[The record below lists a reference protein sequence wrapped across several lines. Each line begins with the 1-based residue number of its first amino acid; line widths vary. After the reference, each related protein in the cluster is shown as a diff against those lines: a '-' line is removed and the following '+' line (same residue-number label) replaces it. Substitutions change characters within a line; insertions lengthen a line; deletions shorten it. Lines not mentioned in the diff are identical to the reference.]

1 MLQPLL
7 LLTVA
12 WRGPGAG
19 GQGPGAGIW
28 TLFLLTVAWG
38 AGQTASAAAPAL
50 MPLPVKVETAAG
62 KLAVDGSFSVAATGS
77 TDLRLESALNRFAAR
92 VSRQTGIPML
102 AARPPNAGP
111 GPEGTPHP
119 ATLRVECAARGAE
132 DPSLGED
139 ESYQLDVAPDG
150 ARLKAA
156 TVAGALHGL
165 ETFAQLVVPGAEG
178 FHVPAI
184 HIEDSPRFPWRGL
197 MLDVSRHWMP
207 VEVVERNLDAMAAVK
222 LNVFHWH
229 LSDDQGF
236 RAESRRFPRLQ
247 QLGSDGNFYTQAD
260 IRHVVAYA
268 RDHGI
273 RVVPE
278 FDMPGHANSWLVGY
292 PELASA
298 PGPYT
303 IGRTWGV
310 YDGTLDPTR
319 EETYEFLDAFLA
331 EMAQL
336 FPDPYFHIGGDEVN
350 GRQWSQSTTIQAF
363 ATEHKLEGTRGLQ
376 VYFNQRIQ
384 KLLQKYGKTMV
395 GWDEVLH
402 PDLPTDTVVQSWR
415 GQASLAEAAS
425 RGYRGI
431 LSAGY
436 YLDHLSPASYH
447 YGIDPLADAAQK
459 LTPEEASRIL
469 GGEACMWA
477 EFVSAETVDSR
488 IWPRAAAIAERLWSP
503 KEIADAD
510 SMYARMEA
518 VSRVLEWTGVRHR
531 ANYGPMLDRL
541 AAGHPAEPLRILADA
556 CEAQG
561 LGTRA
566 RAVQYTSLTPLN
578 RFVDAARPES
588 ESVRALEQAASKLDI
603 AQLREQFTRWAG
615 NDARFQPLAEDNALL
630 GELKPLSQDLSAL
643 GSMGLRIL
651 NYLESSQPASE
662 EWLSEQTKELARM
675 IRPRNE
681 VVLAA
686 VRPVKLLLD
695 ELARRGRK

>member
-1 MLQPLL
+1 
-7 LLTVA
+7 
-12 WRGPGAG
+12 
-19 GQGPGAGIW
+19 
-28 TLFLLTVAWG
+28 
-38 AGQTASAAAPAL
+38 
-50 MPLPVKVETAAG
+50 MPLPVKVETAPG
-62 KLAVDGSFSVAATGS
+62 RLAIDGSFSVAATGS
-77 TDLRLESALNRFAAR
+77 TDLRLESALNRFIAR

-102 AARPPNAGP
+102 AARPPDAGR
-111 GPEGTPHP
+111 
-119 ATLRVECAARGAE
+119 ATLRVECAGVPSGPGTE

-165 ETFAQLVVPGAEG
+165 ETFAQLVMPGAEG
-178 FHVPAI
+178 FQVPAI
-184 HIEDSPRFPWRGL
+184 HIEDRPRFPWRGL
-197 MLDVSRHWMP
+197 MLDASRHWMP

-260 IRHVVAYA
+260 LRHVVAYA
-268 RDHGI
+268 RDRGI

-278 FDMPGHANSWLVGY
+278 FDMPGHTNSWLVGY
-292 PELASA
+292 PELASV
-298 PGPYT
+298 PGPYS
-303 IGRTWGV
+303 IGRTWGI
-310 YDGTLDPTR
+310 YDGAMDPTR
-319 EETYEFLDAFLA
+319 EETYDFLDAFLG
-331 EMAQL
+331 EMTQL

-350 GRQWSQSTTIQAF
+350 GKQWSQSATIQAF
-363 ATEHKLEGTRGLQ
+363 AKEHKLEGARGLQ

-384 KLLQKYGKTMV
+384 KLLRKYGKIMV

-425 RGYRGI
+425 KGYRGI

-447 YGIDPLADAAQK
+447 YGIDPLGDAAQK
-459 LTPEEASRIL
+459 LTPGEASRIL

-477 EFVSAETVDSR
+477 EYANAETVDSR

-503 KEIADAD
+503 KEATVDVA

-518 VSRVLEWTGVRHR
+518 VSRVLEWTGVEHR

-541 AAGHPAEPLRILADA
+541 AAGRPAEPLRILADA

-561 LGTRA
+561 LGPRA
-566 RAVQYTSLTPLN
+566 RAMKYTSLTPLN

-588 ESVRALEQAASKLDI
+588 ESVRALEHAAGKLEI
-603 AQLREQFTRWAG
+603 AQLREQFTRWAA
-615 NDARFQPLAEDNALL
+615 NDARFQPLAKDNALL
-630 GELKPLSQDLSAL
+630 GELKPLSKDLSAL
-643 GSMGLRIL
+643 GAMGLRIL
-651 NYLESSQPASE
+651 TYLESRRPAPKT
-662 EWLSEQTKELARM
+662 WLSAQAKELDRM
-675 IRPRNE
+675 LKPRNE

-686 VRPVKLLLD
+686 VRPVRLLLD
-695 ELARRGRK
+695 DLARRGRK

>member
-1 MLQPLL
+1 MLRPLL
-7 LLTVA
+7 LLTVVF
-12 WRGPGAG
+12 GA
-19 GQGPGAGIW
+19 A
-28 TLFLLTVAWG
+28 
-38 AGQTASAAAPAL
+38 QTTRAAAPAL
-50 MPLPVKVETAAG
+50 MPLPVKVETASG
-62 KLAVDGSFSVAATGS
+62 KLAIDGSFSVAATGYS
-77 TDLRLESALNRFAAR
+77 DPRLEAALNRFAAR

-102 AARPPNAGP
+102 AARPPDASRV
-111 GPEGTPHP
+111 
-119 ATLRVECAARGAE
+119 TLRVECSGVRGALGARPGAE

-178 FHVPAI
+178 FQVAAI
-184 HIEDSPRFPWRGL
+184 HIQDRPRFPWRGL

-247 QLGSDGNFYTQAD
+247 QLGSDGDFYTQAD
-260 IRHVVAYA
+260 IRRVVAYA
-268 RDHGI
+268 RDRGI

-278 FDMPGHANSWLVGY
+278 FDMPGHTTSWLVGY

-298 PGPYT
+298 PGPYS

-310 YDGTLDPTR
+310 YDGAMDPTR

-331 EMAQL
+331 EMTQL

-350 GRQWSQSTTIQAF
+350 GKQWSQSAAIQAF
-363 ATEHKLEGTRGLQ
+363 AKEHKLEGTRDLQ

-384 KLLQKYGKTMV
+384 KLLQKYGKIMV

-402 PDLPTDTVVQSWR
+402 PDLPADTVVQSWR
-415 GQASLAEAAS
+415 DQASLAEAAS
-425 RGYRGI
+425 KGYRGI

-436 YLDHLSPASYH
+436 YLDHLSPAGYH

-459 LTPEEASRIL
+459 LTPEQASLIL

-477 EFVSAETVDSR
+477 EFASAETVDSR

-503 KEIADAD
+503 KETTDMD
-510 SMYARMEA
+510 SMYARLEA
-518 VSRVLEWTGVRHR
+518 VSRELEWTGVQHR
-531 ANYGPMLDRL
+531 ADYGPMLDRL
-541 AAGHPAEPLRILADA
+541 AAGRPAEPLRILADA

-561 LGTRA
+561 LGIRSRA
-566 RAVQYTSLTPLN
+566 MKYSSLTPLN
-578 RFVDAARPES
+578 RFVDAVRPES

-615 NDARFQPLAEDNALL
+615 NDARFEPLAEDNALL
-630 GELKPLSQDLSAL
+630 EELRPLSQDLSAL
-643 GSMGLRIL
+643 GLAGLRIL
-651 NYLESSQPASE
+651 NYLESRQPGAGD
-662 EWLSEQTKELARM
+662 LSEQAKELARM
-675 IRPRNE
+675 LKPRNE

-695 ELARRGRK
+695 ELARRDHRQAN

>member
-1 MLQPLL
+1 
-7 LLTVA
+7 
-12 WRGPGAG
+12 
-19 GQGPGAGIW
+19 
-28 TLFLLTVAWG
+28 
-38 AGQTASAAAPAL
+38 
-50 MPLPVKVETAAG
+50 MPLPVKVETAPG
-62 KLAVDGSFSVAATGS
+62 KLAIDGSFSVAATGYS
-77 TDLRLESALNRFAAR
+77 DLRLESALDRFVAR

-102 AARPPNAGP
+102 AARHADA
-111 GPEGTPHP
+111 TR

-132 DPSLGED
+132 YPSLGED
-139 ESYQLDVAPDG
+139 ESYQLDISPDG

-165 ETFAQLVVPGAEG
+165 ETLAQLVGPGAEG
-178 FHVPAI
+178 FQVAAI

-207 VEVVERNLDAMAAVK
+207 LEVVERNLDAMAAVK

-268 RDHGI
+268 RDRGI

-278 FDMPGHANSWLVGY
+278 FDMPGHTNSWLAGY

-298 PGPYT
+298 PGPYS

-310 YDGTLDPTR
+310 YDPTMDPTR
-319 EETYEFLDAFLA
+319 EETYEFLDAFLG
-331 EMAQL
+331 EMTQL

-350 GRQWSQSTTIQAF
+350 GKQWSQSAAIQAF
-363 ATEHKLEGTRGLQ
+363 AKEHKLEGTRDLQ

-384 KLLQKYGKTMV
+384 KLLQKYGKIMV

-402 PDLPTDTVVQSWR
+402 PDLPADTVVQSWR

-425 RGYRGI
+425 QGYRGI

-436 YLDHLSPASYH
+436 YLDHLSPARYH
-447 YGIDPLADAAQK
+447 YGIDPLADAAQT
-459 LTPEEASRIL
+459 LTPEQASRIL

-477 EFVSAETVDSR
+477 EYVSAETVDSR

-503 KEIADAD
+503 KEVADVD

-541 AAGHPAEPLRILADA
+541 AAGRSAEPVRILADA

-561 LGTRA
+561 LGTRS
-566 RAVQYTSLTPLN
+566 RAMKYTSLVALN

-588 ESVRALEQAASKLDI
+588 ESVRALEQAAGRIVSNQPASKAEI
-603 AQLREQFTRWAG
+603 AQLREQFTRWAA
-615 NDARFQPLAEDNALL
+615 NDAKFQPLADDNALL
-630 GELKPLSQDLSAL
+630 AEIQPLSQDLSAL
-643 GSMGLRIL
+643 GSAGLRIL
-651 NYLESSQPASE
+651 DYLESSQPAPE
-662 EWLSEQTKELARM
+662 DWLSEQAKELARM
-675 IRPRNE
+675 QRPRNE

-695 ELARRGRK
+695 ELARRGHK

>member
-1 MLQPLL
+1 MLRPLL
-7 LLTVA
+7 L
-12 WRGPGAG
+12 
-19 GQGPGAGIW
+19 
-28 TLFLLTVAWG
+28 TLLS
-38 AGQTASAAAPAL
+38 TAAAAAPAL
-50 MPLPVKVETAAG
+50 MPLPVKVDPLPG
-62 KLAVDGSFSVAATGS
+62 RLAIDGSFSVAATGS
-77 TDLRLESALNRFAAR
+77 TDLRLESALDRFVAR
-92 VSRQTGIPML
+92 ISRQTGIPML
-102 AARPPNAGP
+102 AARPADASR
-111 GPEGTPHP
+111 
-119 ATLRVECAARGAE
+119 ATLRVECGPGAA

-150 ARLKAA
+150 ARLQAA

-165 ETFAQLVVPGAEG
+165 ATFAQLVVPGADA
-178 FHVPAI
+178 FQAAAI
-184 HIEDSPRFPWRGL
+184 HIEDRPRFPWRGL

-207 VEVVERNLDAMAAVK
+207 LEVVERNLDAMAAVK

-268 RDHGI
+268 RDRGI

-278 FDMPGHANSWLVGY
+278 FDMPGHTNSWLVGY

-298 PGPYT
+298 PGPYS

-310 YDGTLDPTR
+310 YDGAMDPTR
-319 EETYEFLDAFLA
+319 EETYDFLDAFLE
-331 EMAQL
+331 EMTQL

-350 GRQWSQSTTIQAF
+350 GKQWSQSSSIQAF
-363 ATEHKLEGTRGLQ
+363 AKEHNLDGAPGLQ

-384 KLLQKYGKTMV
+384 KLLRKYGKIMV

-402 PDLPTDTVVQSWR
+402 PDLPADTVVQSWR

-425 RGYRGI
+425 QGYRGI

-447 YGIDPLADAAQK
+447 YSIDPLADAAQK
-459 LTPEEASRIL
+459 LTPEAASRIL

-477 EFVSAETVDSR
+477 EYVDTETVDSR

-503 KEIADAD
+503 KETTDVD

-541 AAGHPAEPLRILADA
+541 AAGRPAEPLRILADA

-561 LGTRA
+561 LGPRSRA
-566 RAVQYTSLTPLN
+566 MKYTSLTPLN

-588 ESVRALEQAASKLDI
+588 ESVRALEQAAGKLDI

-643 GSMGLRIL
+643 GSTGLRIL
-651 NYLESSQPASE
+651 NYLESSQPAPE
-662 EWLSEQTKELARM
+662 NWLSDQAKELARM
-675 IRPRNE
+675 LKPRNE

-695 ELARRGRK
+695 ELARRSHK

>member
-1 MLQPLL
+1 
-7 LLTVA
+7 
-12 WRGPGAG
+12 
-19 GQGPGAGIW
+19 
-28 TLFLLTVAWG
+28 
-38 AGQTASAAAPAL
+38 
-50 MPLPVKVETAAG
+50 MPLPVKVETAPG
-62 KLAVDGSFSVAATGS
+62 RLAIDGSFSVAATGS
-77 TDLRLESALNRFAAR
+77 TDLRLESALNRFVAR

-102 AARPPNAGP
+102 TARPPDASR
-111 GPEGTPHP
+111 
-119 ATLRVECAARGAE
+119 ATLRVECAGVPSGPGTE

-139 ESYQLDVAPDG
+139 ESYRLDVAPDG

-178 FHVPAI
+178 FQVPAI
-184 HIEDSPRFPWRGL
+184 HIEDRPRFPWRGL
-197 MLDVSRHWMP
+197 MLDASRHWMP

-260 IRHVVAYA
+260 LRHVVAYA
-268 RDHGI
+268 RDRGI

-278 FDMPGHANSWLVGY
+278 FDMPGHTNSWLVGY
-292 PELASA
+292 PELASV
-298 PGPYT
+298 PGPYS
-303 IGRTWGV
+303 IGRTWGI
-310 YDGTLDPTR
+310 YDGAMDPTR
-319 EETYEFLDAFLA
+319 EETYDFLDAFLG
-331 EMAQL
+331 EMTQL

-350 GRQWSQSTTIQAF
+350 GKQWSQSATIQAF
-363 ATEHKLEGTRGLQ
+363 AKEHKLEGARGLQ

-384 KLLQKYGKTMV
+384 KLLRKYGKIMV

-425 RGYRGI
+425 KGYRGI

-447 YGIDPLADAAQK
+447 YGIDPLGDAAQK
-459 LTPEEASRIL
+459 LTPGEASRIL

-477 EFVSAETVDSR
+477 EYANAETVDSR

-503 KEIADAD
+503 KEATVDVA

-518 VSRVLEWTGVRHR
+518 VSRVLEWTGVEHR

-541 AAGHPAEPLRILADA
+541 AAGRPAEPLRILADA

-561 LGTRA
+561 LGPRA
-566 RAVQYTSLTPLN
+566 RAMKYTSLTPLN
-578 RFVDAARPES
+578 RFVDAARLES
-588 ESVRALEQAASKLDI
+588 ESVRALEQAAGKLEI
-603 AQLREQFTRWAG
+603 AQLREQFTRWAA
-615 NDARFQPLAEDNALL
+615 NDARFQPLAKDNALL
-630 GELKPLSQDLSAL
+630 GELKPLSKDLSAL
-643 GSMGLRIL
+643 GAMGLRIL
-651 NYLESSQPASE
+651 TYLESRRPAPKT
-662 EWLSEQTKELARM
+662 WLSAQAKELDRM
-675 IRPRNE
+675 LKPRNE

-686 VRPVKLLLD
+686 VRPVRLLLD
-695 ELARRGRK
+695 DLARRGRK

>member
-1 MLQPLL
+1 MLRPLL
-7 LLTVA
+7 LLTV
-12 WRGPGAG
+12 
-19 GQGPGAGIW
+19 
-28 TLFLLTVAWG
+28 VWG
-38 AGQTASAAAPAL
+38 AAQPARAAAPPL
-50 MPLPVKVETAAG
+50 MPLPVKVETASG
-62 KLAVDGSFSVAATGS
+62 RLAVDGTFSVAATGS
-77 TDLRLESALNRFAAR
+77 TDPRLESALDRFAAR
-92 VSRQTGIPML
+92 ISRQTGIPML
-102 AARPPNAGP
+102 AARPADAGR
-111 GPEGTPHP
+111 
-119 ATLRVECAARGAE
+119 ATLRVECAGVRGALGARPGAE
-132 DPSLGED
+132 YPSLGED

-184 HIEDSPRFPWRGL
+184 HIEDRPRFPWRGL

-207 VEVVERNLDAMAAVK
+207 LEVVERNLDAMAAVK

-268 RDHGI
+268 RDRGI

-278 FDMPGHANSWLVGY
+278 FDMPGHTNSWLVGY

-298 PGPYT
+298 PGPYS

-310 YDGTLDPTR
+310 YDGALDPTR
-319 EETYEFLDAFLA
+319 EETYDLLDAFLE
-331 EMAQL
+331 EMTQI

-350 GRQWSQSTTIQAF
+350 GKQWSQSSSIQAF
-363 ATEHKLEGTRGLQ
+363 AKEHNLEDPRDLQ
-376 VYFNQRIQ
+376 VYFDQRIQ
-384 KLLQKYGKTMV
+384 KLLQKYGKIMV

-402 PDLPTDTVVQSWR
+402 PDLPADTVVQSWR

-425 RGYRGI
+425 QGYRGI

-447 YGIDPLADAAQK
+447 YGIDPLADTAQK
-459 LTPEEASRIL
+459 IAPEQASRIL

-477 EFVSAETVDSR
+477 EYVDAETVDSR

-503 KEIADAD
+503 KETTDVD

-518 VSRVLEWTGVRHR
+518 VSRVLEWTGVEHR

-541 AAGHPAEPLRILADA
+541 AAGRPAEPLRILADA

-561 LGTRA
+561 LGPRSRA
-566 RAVQYTSLTPLN
+566 MKYSSLTPLN

-588 ESVRALEQAASKLDI
+588 ESVRALEQAAGKLDI
-603 AQLREQFTRWAG
+603 ALLREQFTRWAG

-643 GSMGLRIL
+643 GLAGLRIL
-651 NYLESSQPASE
+651 TYLESGQPAPE
-662 EWLSEQTKELARM
+662 DWLSAQAKDIDRM
-675 IRPRNE
+675 LRPRNE

-695 ELARRGRK
+695 QLARRGRK

>member
-1 MLQPLL
+1 
-7 LLTVA
+7 
-12 WRGPGAG
+12 
-19 GQGPGAGIW
+19 
-28 TLFLLTVAWG
+28 
-38 AGQTASAAAPAL
+38 
-50 MPLPVKVETAAG
+50 MPLPFKVETLPG
-62 KLAVDGSFSVAATGS
+62 KLAIDASFSVAATGS

-102 AARPPNAGP
+102 AARPSDAGR
-111 GPEGTPHP
+111 
-119 ATLRVECAARGAE
+119 ATVRVECAGVPSGPGAE
-132 DPSLGED
+132 GPSLGED
-139 ESYQLDVAPDG
+139 ESYRLDVAPGG
-150 ARLKAA
+150 ARLQAA

-165 ETFAQLVVPGAEG
+165 ETLAQLVVLDAAG

-236 RAESRRFPRLQ
+236 RVESRRFPRLQ

-260 IRHVVAYA
+260 IRHLVAYA
-268 RDHGI
+268 RDRGI

-278 FDMPGHANSWLVGY
+278 FDIPGHTNSWLVGY

-310 YDGTLDPTR
+310 YDGAMDPTR
-319 EETYEFLDAFLA
+319 EETYEFLDAFLG
-331 EMAQL
+331 EMTQL

-350 GRQWSQSTTIQAF
+350 GKQWSQSSSIQAF
-363 ATEHKLEGTRGLQ
+363 AKQHNLEGARGLQ
-376 VYFNQRIQ
+376 AYFNQRIQ
-384 KLLQKYGKTMV
+384 KLLRRYGKIMV

-402 PDLPTDTVVQSWR
+402 PDLPADTVVQSWR

-436 YLDHLSPASYH
+436 YLDHLSPARYH
-447 YGIDPLADAAQK
+447 YGIDPLADAARK
-459 LTPEEASRIL
+459 LTPEESSRIL

-477 EFVSAETVDSR
+477 EYASAETVDSR

-503 KEIADAD
+503 KEVVDAD
-510 SMYARMEA
+510 SMYVRMEA
-518 VSRVLEWTGVRHR
+518 VSRVLEWTGVQHR

-541 AAGHPAEPLRILADA
+541 AAGRPAEPLRILADA

-561 LGTRA
+561 LGPRA
-566 RAVQYTSLTPLN
+566 RAMKYTSLTPLN

-588 ESVRALEQAASKLDI
+588 ESVRALEQAAGKLDI

-615 NDARFQPLAEDNALL
+615 NDARFQLLAEDNALL
-630 GELKPLSQDLSAL
+630 AELKPLSQDLSAL
-643 GSMGLRIL
+643 GAAGLRIL
-651 NYLESSQPASE
+651 TYLESRRAAPKG
-662 EWLSEQTKELARM
+662 WLSAQTNELTRM
-675 IRPRNE
+675 LKPRNE

-695 ELARRGRK
+695 DLARRGRKAAN

>member
-1 MLQPLL
+1 
-7 LLTVA
+7 
-12 WRGPGAG
+12 
-19 GQGPGAGIW
+19 
-28 TLFLLTVAWG
+28 
-38 AGQTASAAAPAL
+38 
-50 MPLPVKVETAAG
+50 MPLPVKVETASG
-62 KLAVDGSFSVAATGS
+62 HLAIDGSFSVAATGS
-77 TDLRLESALNRFAAR
+77 TDPRLESALNRFAAR

-102 AARPPNAGP
+102 AARPADASR
-111 GPEGTPHP
+111 
-119 ATLRVECAARGAE
+119 ATLRVECAGAPSAPGAE
-132 DPSLGED
+132 YPSLGED
-139 ESYQLDVAPDG
+139 ESYQLDVAPGG

-165 ETFAQLVVPGAEG
+165 ATFAQLVVPGADG
-178 FHVPAI
+178 FQAAAM
-184 HIEDSPRFPWRGL
+184 HIEDRSRFPWRGL

-207 VEVVERNLDAMAAVK
+207 LEVVERNLDAMAAVK

-247 QLGSDGNFYTQAD
+247 QLGSDGNFYTQAE
-260 IRHVVAYA
+260 IRHVLAYA
-268 RDHGI
+268 RDRGI

-278 FDMPGHANSWLVGY
+278 FDMPGHTNSWLAGY

-298 PGPYT
+298 PGPYS

-310 YDGTLDPTR
+310 YDGAMDPTR
-319 EETYEFLDAFLA
+319 EETYDFLDAFLA
-331 EMAQL
+331 EMTQL

-350 GRQWSQSTTIQAF
+350 GKQWSQSSSIQAF
-363 ATEHKLEGTRGLQ
+363 AKEHNLDGARGLQ
-376 VYFNQRIQ
+376 AYFNQRIQ
-384 KLLQKYGKTMV
+384 KLLQKYGKIMV

-402 PDLPTDTVVQSWR
+402 PDLPADTVVQSWR

-425 RGYRGI
+425 KGYRGI

-459 LTPEEASRIL
+459 LAPQEASRIL

-477 EFVSAETVDSR
+477 EYANAETVDSR

-503 KEIADAD
+503 KEATADVA

-561 LGTRA
+561 LGPRSRA
-566 RAVQYTSLTPLN
+566 MKYTSLTPLN

-588 ESVRALEQAASKLDI
+588 ESVRALEHAARKLDI
-603 AQLREQFTRWAG
+603 APLREQFTRWAG
-615 NDARFQPLAEDNALL
+615 NDAHFQLLAKDNALL
-630 GELKPLSQDLSAL
+630 GELKPLSQDLSVL
-643 GSMGLRIL
+643 GSAGLRIL
-651 NYLESSQPASE
+651 TYLKSGRPAPKA
-662 EWLSEQTKELARM
+662 WLSVQAKELDRM
-675 IRPRNE
+675 SGPRNE

-695 ELARRGRK
+695 QLARRGHK

>member
-1 MLQPLL
+1 M
-7 LLTVA
+7 A
-12 WRGPGAG
+12 PGTGVHA
-19 GQGPGAGIW
+19 P
-28 TLFLLTVAWG
+28 
-38 AGQTASAAAPAL
+38 AAPLVVYCDHGSA
-50 MPLPVKVETAAG
+50 PVQ
-62 KLAVDGSFSVAATGS
+62 AT
-77 TDLRLESALNRFAAR
+77 
-92 VSRQTGIPML
+92 Q
-102 AARPPNAGP
+102 
-111 GPEGTPHP
+111 
-119 ATLRVECAARGAE
+119 
-132 DPSLGED
+132 ED
-139 ESYQLDVAPDG
+139 ESYRLTVTPVG
-150 ARLKAA
+150 ARLDAPNPLG
-156 TVAGALHGL
+156 VLRGM
-165 ETFAQLVVPGAEG
+165 ETFLQLVDLDAGG
-178 FHVPAI
+178 FGVPAVI
-184 HIEDSPRFPWRGL
+184 IEDHPRFPWRGL

-247 QLGSDGNFYTQAD
+247 QLGSDGDFYTQAD
-260 IRHVVAYA
+260 IHRVVAYA
-268 RDHGI
+268 RDRGI

-278 FDMPGHANSWLVGY
+278 FDMPGHTNSWLVGY

-298 PGPYT
+298 PGPYS

-310 YDGTLDPTR
+310 YDGAMDPTR
-319 EETYEFLDAFLA
+319 EETYDFLDAFLA
-331 EMAQL
+331 EMTQL

-350 GRQWSQSTTIQAF
+350 GKQWSQSSSIQAF
-363 ATEHKLEGTRGLQ
+363 AKEHNLEGTRGLQ

-384 KLLQKYGKTMV
+384 KLLQKYGKIMV

-402 PDLPTDTVVQSWR
+402 PDLPADTVVQSWR

-425 RGYRGI
+425 QGYRGI

-477 EFVSAETVDSR
+477 EYVDAETVDSR
-488 IWPRAAAIAERLWSP
+488 IWPRAAVIAERLWSP
-503 KEIADAD
+503 KEVADVD

-541 AAGHPAEPLRILADA
+541 AAGRPAEPVRILADA

-561 LGTRA
+561 LGPRS
-566 RAVQYTSLTPLN
+566 RAVKYSSLTPLN
-578 RFVDAARPES
+578 RFVDATRPES
-588 ESVRALEQAASKLDI
+588 ESVRALEQAAGKLDI
-603 AQLREQFTRWAG
+603 ALLREQFTRWAG

-643 GSMGLRIL
+643 GLAGLRIL
-651 NYLESSQPASE
+651 TYLESGQPAPE
-662 EWLSEQTKELARM
+662 DWLSAQAKEIDPML
-675 IRPRNE
+675 RPRNE

-695 ELARRGRK
+695 QLARRGRK

>member
-1 MLQPLL
+1 
-7 LLTVA
+7 
-12 WRGPGAG
+12 
-19 GQGPGAGIW
+19 
-28 TLFLLTVAWG
+28 
-38 AGQTASAAAPAL
+38 
-50 MPLPVKVETAAG
+50 MPLPVKVETAPG
-62 KLAVDGSFSVAATGS
+62 KLAIDGSFSVAATGY

-102 AARPPNAGP
+102 AARPSDAGR
-111 GPEGTPHP
+111 
-119 ATLRVECAARGAE
+119 ATLRVECAGVPSGPGAE
-132 DPSLGED
+132 YPSLGED

-178 FHVPAI
+178 FQVPAI

-236 RAESRRFPRLQ
+236 RVESRRFPRLQ
-247 QLGSDGNFYTQAD
+247 QLGSDGNFYTQAE

-268 RDHGI
+268 RDRGI

-278 FDMPGHANSWLVGY
+278 FDMPGHTNSWLVGY

-298 PGPYT
+298 PGPYS

-310 YDGTLDPTR
+310 YDGAMDPTR
-319 EETYEFLDAFLA
+319 EETYEFLDAFLG
-331 EMAQL
+331 EMTQL

-350 GRQWSQSTTIQAF
+350 GKQWSQSSAIQAF
-363 ATEHKLEGTRGLQ
+363 AKEHNLEGTRGLQ

-384 KLLQKYGKTMV
+384 KLLQKYGKIMV

-402 PDLPTDTVVQSWR
+402 PDLPADTVVQSWR

-425 RGYRGI
+425 KGYRGI

-459 LTPEEASRIL
+459 LTPEEAVPHSGRRGLHVGRIRQRGDRGLAHLAARRRHRREAVVAQGSHRCGLDVRAHGSR
-469 GGEACMWA
+469 E
-477 EFVSAETVDSR
+477 
-488 IWPRAAAIAERLWSP
+488 PRARVDRRASTAPTTAPCWTAWPPAARPNRCGSWRTPAKPR
-503 KEIADAD
+503 D
-510 SMYARMEA
+510 SA
-518 VSRVLEWTGVRHR
+518 
-531 ANYGPMLDRL
+531 
-541 AAGHPAEPLRILADA
+541 PA
-556 CEAQG
+556 
-561 LGTRA
+561 A
-566 RAVQYTSLTPLN
+566 RAMKYTSLTPLN

-588 ESVRALEQAASKLDI
+588 ESVRALEQAAGKLDI
-603 AQLREQFTRWAG
+603 AQLRGQFTRWAG

-630 GELKPLSQDLSAL
+630 AELKPLSQDLSAL
-643 GSMGLRIL
+643 GAAGLRIL
-651 NYLESSQPASE
+651 TYLESRRPAPKA
-662 EWLSEQTKELARM
+662 WLSAQTKELDRM
-675 IRPRNE
+675 LKPRNE

-695 ELARRGRK
+695 ELARRGHK

>member
-1 MLQPLL
+1 MLRPLL
-7 LLTVA
+7 LVTLL
-12 WRGPGAG
+12 
-19 GQGPGAGIW
+19 W
-28 TLFLLTVAWG
+28 TA
-38 AGQTASAAAPAL
+38 AHAAAAQSPSL
-50 MPLPVKVETAAG
+50 MPLPVKVETAPG
-62 KLAVDGSFSVAATGS
+62 RLAVDGSFSVAATGS
-77 TDLRLESALNRFAAR
+77 TDLRLESALNRFVAR

-102 AARPPNAGP
+102 TARPPDASR
-111 GPEGTPHP
+111 
-119 ATLRVECAARGAE
+119 ATLRVECAGVPSGPGTE

-139 ESYQLDVAPDG
+139 ESYRLDVAPDG

-178 FHVPAI
+178 FQVPAI
-184 HIEDSPRFPWRGL
+184 HIEDRPRFPWRGL
-197 MLDVSRHWMP
+197 MLDASRHWMP

-260 IRHVVAYA
+260 LRHVVAYA
-268 RDHGI
+268 RDRGI

-278 FDMPGHANSWLVGY
+278 FDMPGHTNSWLVGY
-292 PELASA
+292 PELASV
-298 PGPYT
+298 PGPYS
-303 IGRTWGV
+303 IGRTWGI
-310 YDGTLDPTR
+310 YDGAMDPTR
-319 EETYEFLDAFLA
+319 EETYDFLDAFLG
-331 EMAQL
+331 EMTQL

-350 GRQWSQSTTIQAF
+350 GKQWSQSATIQAF
-363 ATEHKLEGTRGLQ
+363 AKEHKLEGARGLQ

-384 KLLQKYGKTMV
+384 KLLRKYGKIMV

-425 RGYRGI
+425 KGYRGI

-447 YGIDPLADAAQK
+447 YGIDPLGDAAQK
-459 LTPEEASRIL
+459 LTPGEASRIL

-477 EFVSAETVDSR
+477 EYANAETVDSR

-503 KEIADAD
+503 KEATVDVA

-518 VSRVLEWTGVRHR
+518 VSRVLEWTGVEHR

-541 AAGHPAEPLRILADA
+541 AAGRPAEPLRILADA

-561 LGTRA
+561 LGPRA
-566 RAVQYTSLTPLN
+566 RAMKYTSLTPLN
-578 RFVDAARPES
+578 RFVDAARLES
-588 ESVRALEQAASKLDI
+588 ESVRALEQAAGKLEI
-603 AQLREQFTRWAG
+603 AQLREQFTRWAA
-615 NDARFQPLAEDNALL
+615 NDARFQPLAKDNALL
-630 GELKPLSQDLSAL
+630 GELKPLSKDLSAL
-643 GSMGLRIL
+643 GAMGLRIL
-651 NYLESSQPASE
+651 TYLESRRPAPKT
-662 EWLSEQTKELARM
+662 WLSAQAKELDRM
-675 IRPRNE
+675 LKPRNE

-686 VRPVKLLLD
+686 VRPVRLLLD
-695 ELARRGRK
+695 DLARRGRK

>member
-1 MLQPLL
+1 
-7 LLTVA
+7 
-12 WRGPGAG
+12 
-19 GQGPGAGIW
+19 
-28 TLFLLTVAWG
+28 
-38 AGQTASAAAPAL
+38 
-50 MPLPVKVETAAG
+50 MPLPVKVETASG
-62 KLAVDGSFSVAATGS
+62 HLAIDGSFSVAATGS
-77 TDLRLESALNRFAAR
+77 TDPRLESALNRFAAR

-102 AARPPNAGP
+102 AARPADASR
-111 GPEGTPHP
+111 
-119 ATLRVECAARGAE
+119 ATLRVECAGAPSAPGAE
-132 DPSLGED
+132 YPSLGED
-139 ESYQLDVAPDG
+139 ESYQLDVAPGG

-165 ETFAQLVVPGAEG
+165 ATFAQLVVPGADG
-178 FHVPAI
+178 FQAAAM
-184 HIEDSPRFPWRGL
+184 HIEDRSRFPWRGL

-207 VEVVERNLDAMAAVK
+207 LEVVERNLDAMAAVK

-247 QLGSDGNFYTQAD
+247 QLGSDGNFYTQAE
-260 IRHVVAYA
+260 IRHVLAYA
-268 RDHGI
+268 RDRGI

-278 FDMPGHANSWLVGY
+278 FDMPGHTNSWLAGY

-298 PGPYT
+298 PGPYS

-310 YDGTLDPTR
+310 YDGAMDPTR
-319 EETYEFLDAFLA
+319 EETYDFLDAFLA
-331 EMAQL
+331 EMTQL

-350 GRQWSQSTTIQAF
+350 GKQWSQSSSIQAF
-363 ATEHKLEGTRGLQ
+363 AKEHNLDGARGLQ
-376 VYFNQRIQ
+376 AYFNQRIQ
-384 KLLQKYGKTMV
+384 KLLQKYGKIMV

-402 PDLPTDTVVQSWR
+402 PDLPADTVVQSWR

-425 RGYRGI
+425 KGYRGI

-459 LTPEEASRIL
+459 LAPQEASRIL

-477 EFVSAETVDSR
+477 EYANAETVDSR

-503 KEIADAD
+503 KEATADVA

-561 LGTRA
+561 LGPRSRA
-566 RAVQYTSLTPLN
+566 MKYTSLTPLN

-588 ESVRALEQAASKLDI
+588 ESVRALEHAARKLDI
-603 AQLREQFTRWAG
+603 APLREQFTRWAG
-615 NDARFQPLAEDNALL
+615 NDAHFQLLAKDNALL
-630 GELKPLSQDLSAL
+630 GELKPLSQDLSVL
-643 GSMGLRIL
+643 GSAGLRIL
-651 NYLESSQPASE
+651 TYLKSGRPAPKA
-662 EWLSEQTKELARM
+662 WLSVQAKELDRM
-675 IRPRNE
+675 SGPRNE

-695 ELARRGRK
+695 DLARRGRK

>member
-1 MLQPLL
+1 MP
-7 LLTVA
+7 
-12 WRGPGAG
+12 AG
-19 GQGPGAGIW
+19 
-28 TLFLLTVAWG
+28 
-38 AGQTASAAAPAL
+38 
-50 MPLPVKVETAAG
+50 
-62 KLAVDGSFSVAATGS
+62 
-77 TDLRLESALNRFAAR
+77 
-92 VSRQTGIPML
+92 
-102 AARPPNAGP
+102 
-111 GPEGTPHP
+111 
-119 ATLRVECAARGAE
+119 ATLRVECAGAPSGPGAE

-150 ARLKAA
+150 ARLQAA

-165 ETFAQLVVPGAEG
+165 ATFAQLVVPGAEG
-178 FHVPAI
+178 FQAAAI
-184 HIEDSPRFPWRGL
+184 HIEDRPRFPWRGL

-207 VEVVERNLDAMAAVK
+207 LEVVERNLDAMAAVK

-236 RAESRRFPRLQ
+236 RAESLRFPRLQ

-268 RDHGI
+268 RDRGI

-278 FDMPGHANSWLVGY
+278 FDMPGHTNSWLVGY

-298 PGPYT
+298 PGPYS

-310 YDGTLDPTR
+310 YDGALDPTR
-319 EETYEFLDAFLA
+319 EETYEFLDAFLG
-331 EMAQL
+331 EMTQL

-350 GRQWSQSTTIQAF
+350 GKQWSQSASIQAF
-363 ATEHKLEGTRGLQ
+363 AKEHNLEGTRGLQ

-384 KLLQKYGKTMV
+384 KLLQKYGKIMV

-402 PDLPTDTVVQSWR
+402 PDLPADTVVQSWR

-425 RGYRGI
+425 QGYRGI

-477 EFVSAETVDSR
+477 EYANAETVDSR

-503 KEIADAD
+503 KEAADVD

-518 VSRVLEWTGVRHR
+518 VSRVLEWTGVRAPCELRPH
-531 ANYGPMLDRL
+531 AGPPGRRPPGRTAADLGGRL
-541 AAGHPAEPLRILADA
+541 RSPGTRPPQPRHEIHQPDPAEPFRGRRAP
-556 CEAQG
+556 G
-561 LGTRA
+561 KRKRA
-566 RAVQYTSLTPLN
+566 RPGAGGRQGWTSRNCASSSPAGPATMRASSRWRKTMHCWGN
-578 RFVDAARPES
+578 SSRYRRICRP
-588 ESVRALEQAASKLDI
+588 
-603 AQLREQFTRWAG
+603 W
-615 NDARFQPLAEDNALL
+615 
-630 GELKPLSQDLSAL
+630 
-643 GSMGLRIL
+643 
-651 NYLESSQPASE
+651 
-662 EWLSEQTKELARM
+662 
-675 IRPRNE
+675 
-681 VVLAA
+681 
-686 VRPVKLLLD
+686 
-695 ELARRGRK
+695 ARRACGF

>member
-1 MLQPLL
+1 MFPQLL
-7 LLTVA
+7 LLTCVL
-12 WRGPGAG
+12 GA
-19 GQGPGAGIW
+19 A
-28 TLFLLTVAWG
+28 
-38 AGQTASAAAPAL
+38 QTARAAAPLL
-50 MPLPVKVETAAG
+50 MPLPVKVETAPG
-62 KLAVDGSFSVAATGS
+62 KLAIDGTFGVAATGYS
-77 TDLRLESALNRFAAR
+77 DRRLELALDRFAAR
-92 VSRQTGIPML
+92 VSRQTGIRML
-102 AARPPNAGP
+102 AARPSSGDR
-111 GPEGTPHP
+111 

-132 DPSLGED
+132 YPSPADNEW
-139 ESYQLDVAPDG
+139 YQLDVTPTG

-156 TVAGALHGL
+156 TVAAALHGL
-165 ETFAQLVVPGAEG
+165 ETFAQLVAPGPEG
-178 FHVPAI
+178 FQVPAI
-184 HIEDSPRFPWRGL
+184 HIEDRPRFPWRGL

-260 IRHVVAYA
+260 IRHLVAYA
-268 RDHGI
+268 RDRGI

-278 FDMPGHANSWLVGY
+278 FDIPGHTNSWLVGY

-298 PGPYT
+298 PGPYS

-310 YDGTLDPTR
+310 YDGAMDPTR
-319 EETYEFLDAFLA
+319 EETYEFLDAFLG
-331 EMAQL
+331 EMTQL
-336 FPDPYFHIGGDEVN
+336 FPDPYFHIGGDEVS
-350 GRQWSQSTTIQAF
+350 GKQWSQSSAIQAF
-363 ATEHKLEGTRGLQ
+363 AKEHNLEGARGLQ
-376 VYFNQRIQ
+376 AYFNQRIQ
-384 KLLQKYGKTMV
+384 KLLQRYGKIMV

-402 PDLPTDTVVQSWR
+402 PDLPADTVVQSWR

-425 RGYRGI
+425 KGFRGI

-436 YLDHLSPASYH
+436 YLDHLSPARYH

-477 EFVSAETVDSR
+477 EYANAETVDSR

-503 KEIADAD
+503 KEAIADVD

-541 AAGHPAEPLRILADA
+541 AAGRPAEPLRILADA

-561 LGTRA
+561 LGARSRA
-566 RAVQYTSLTPLN
+566 MKYTSLTPLN

-588 ESVRALEQAASKLDI
+588 ESVRALEQAAGKLDI
-603 AQLREQFTRWAG
+603 APLREQFTRWAG
-615 NDARFQPLAEDNALL
+615 NDARFQPLAQDNALL
-630 GELKPLSQDLSAL
+630 AELKPLSQDLSAL
-643 GSMGLRIL
+643 GSAGLRIL
-651 NYLESSQPASE
+651 TYLESRRPAPKG
-662 EWLSEQTKELARM
+662 WLSEQAKELARM
-675 IRPRNE
+675 LKPRNE

-686 VRPVKLLLD
+686 GRPVKLLLD
-695 ELARRGRK
+695 ELARRGHK